1 MSEQEAGPIKGLPE
15 NAYTELKEGEVYK
28 PIMSPT
34 KVYPE
39 VNFRS
44 VFMGLLM
51 SIIFFRCCSLP
62 GSENRTGIRSRNPHC
77 HHCSWCVESFKTQ
90 KCIG

>member
-1 MSEQEAGPIKGLPE
+1 MSEQEVGPIKGLPE
-15 NAYTELKEGEVYK
+15 NAYTELKEGEEYK
-28 PIMSPT
+28 PIMSPD

-51 SIIFFRCCSLP
+51 SIIFSAAAAYLGLKIGQVFEAAIPIAIIAVGASSL
-62 GSENRTGIRSRNPHC
+62 
-77 HHCSWCVESFKTQ
+77 
-90 KCIG
+90 

>member
-15 NAYTELKEGEVYK
+15 NAYTELKEGEEYK
-28 PIMSPT
+28 PIMSPD

-51 SIIFFRCCSLP
+51 SIIFSAAASAFSP
-62 GSENRTGIRSRNPHC
+62 ADS
-77 HHCSWCVESFKTQ
+77 
-90 KCIG
+90 